1 MVGCIVLW
9 AIVSMF
15 GTVSRT
21 ASGWTDQ
28 DRAIMLRGVETMEDK
43 EQVESVKVAVE
54 QMKADP
60 QFAGEQVQAALDR
73 IASLV
78 EAR

>member
-1 MVGCIVLW
+1 
-9 AIVSMF
+9 
-15 GTVSRT
+15 
-21 ASGWTDQ
+21 
-28 DRAIMLRGVETMEDK
+28 MEDK